1 MAKNKPPV
9 SSIFITGAGAG
20 IGRATA
26 ELFAER
32 GWLTGLFDVSQEG
45 LAVTRDRLG
54 ANAERSMSGV
64 LDVTDHA
71 AFERA
76 LALFAERTGGGL
88 DVMFNCAGILRMG
101 LFDEIPLADYER
113 ELAINVM
120 GVIRGCRLA
129 LPYLERGSLKRI
141 VNMSSASAVYG
152 TPDLAVYSAT
162 KFAVR
167 GLTEA
172 LDLELGPRGIRVT
185 DVMPGYVNTDMVS
198 SQTFKPKS
206 LESLGVHLGPDD
218 VAKRVWDAAHDSA
231 VHYFL
236 QNDVALLD
244 RVSGLIPGLGRRVMK
259 KYSGK

>member
-1 MAKNKPPV
+1 MAKTER
-9 SSIFITGAGAG
+9 SIFITGAGAG

-26 ELFAER
+26 ELFAKR
-32 GWLTGLFDVSQEG
+32 GWTVGLFDVSQEG

-54 ANAERSMSGV
+54 AGARAVSGV

-76 LALFAERTGGGL
+76 LASFGETTGGSL

-101 LFDEIPLADYER
+101 RFEEIPLADHER
-113 ELAINVM
+113 EVAINVT

-129 LPYLERGSLKRI
+129 LPYLARGSAKRI

-172 LDLELGPRGIRVT
+172 LDLELGPSGIRVT
-185 DVMPGYVNTDMVS
+185 DVMPGYVGTDMVS
-198 SQTFKPKS
+198 SQTFRAKS
-206 LESLGVHLGPDD
+206 LDTLGVRLTADD
-218 VAKRVWDAAHDSA
+218 VAKRVWDAAHGRA

-236 QNDVALLD
+236 QNDVALLS
-244 RVSGLIPGLGRRVMK
+244 RIAGLVPALSRRVMK
-259 KYSGK
+259 RYSGK